1 MNGGTPISGHL
12 HMIIK
17 YLTIDNYG
25 LIINYL
31 TMDGMDGH
39 PLQNGPPKKNTHVIA
54 KGISKMRNMGVSTN
68 HGVSMVIQLSI
79 HYRSTRTS

>member
-1 MNGGTPISGHL
+1 
-12 HMIIK
+12 MIIK

-39 PLQNGPPKKNTHVIA
+39 PLQNGPPKKKHTRHC
-54 KGISKMRNMGVSTN
+54 KGDI
-68 HGVSMVIQLSI
+68 
-79 HYRSTRTS
+79 